1 MDESRQPRRIRLTPF
16 TKPAA
21 AALDDSDLWMG
32 GEASVGAQASR
43 HVRRSE
49 RSTPGLALT
58 ILGLTFF
65 SGLAL
70 GTVAT
75 ALLRKKNR

>member
-1 MDESRQPRRIRLTPF
+1 MDELSQTRKMHLTPF

-21 AALDDSDLWMG
+21 AALDDSDIWMG
-32 GEASVGAQASR
+32 GEAAVGAQAGR

-65 SGLAL
+65 GGLAL

-75 ALLRKKNR
+75 ALLRKKSR